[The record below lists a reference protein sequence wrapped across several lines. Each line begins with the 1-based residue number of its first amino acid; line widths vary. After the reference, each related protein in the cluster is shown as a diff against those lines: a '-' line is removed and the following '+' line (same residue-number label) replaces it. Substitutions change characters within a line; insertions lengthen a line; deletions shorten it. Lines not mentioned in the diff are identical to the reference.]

1 MTVPEEYNVIRGFIG
16 LGENILLE
24 ILGEIVSVEDMQNTI
39 GTCKATFK
47 LQLHSRF
54 QSIRKNLKVPIIRP
68 PLRDYIIQDVDIV
81 DDVYTNK
88 YYVFAST
95 VLLDPAINSGIVILE
110 LLNIKNLEA
119 VGIADESVEYQHHNF
134 PWTNVDRNKIV
145 VYYLYG
151 GIRHIG
157 DYIEGNADF
166 NKGDRV
172 TLELN
177 MDSNPRTLTF
187 FVNDVEQP
195 NYVTNIPPAVRFWV

>member
-24 ILGEIVSVEDMQNTI
+24 ILGEIVSVEDMQNII

-47 LQLHSRF
+47 LQVHSRF

-68 PLRDYIIQDVDIV
+68 PLRDYVIQDVDIV

-88 YYVFAST
+88 YYVFAT
-95 VLLDPAINSGIVILE
+95 TILLDPAINSGIVSLE
-110 LLNIKNLEA
+110 LLNIKKLGA

-145 VYYLYG
+145 VYYPSHVYFKLG
-151 GIRHIG
+151 GIRHFCYDQIKV
-157 DYIEGNADF
+157 NAQF
-166 NKGDRV
+166 NDGDRITMEV
-172 TLELN
+172 SELGLQS
-177 MDSNPRTLTF
+177 SNIVILR
-187 FVNDVEQP
+187 E
-195 NYVTNIPPAVRFWV
+195 